1 MGRVECPA
9 QEQNTLTQA
18 GLEPR
23 PLDPE
28 SSTLTIGNMSPTVVS
43 KWQDHTPFLLNVG
56 LHHTTAYL
64 GLFKLKNLSTSNTKY
79 VQSPVLKTWQIF
91 ANS

>member
-28 SSTLTIGNMSPTVVS
+28 SSTLNIGNNMSPTVVS
-43 KWQDHTPFLLNVG
+43 KWQCSSLTKKKHGALLRSHSFLIKYR
-56 LHHTTAYL
+56 TTSHYSL
-64 GLFKLKNLSTSNTKY
+64 FGLFKLKNLSTSNIK
-79 VQSPVLKTWQIF
+79 
-91 ANS
+91 

>member
-28 SSTLTIGNMSPTVVS
+28 SSTLNIGNNMSPTVVS
-43 KWQDHTPFLLNVG
+43 KWQYNV
-56 LHHTTAYL
+56 HH
-64 GLFKLKNLSTSNTKY
+64 
-79 VQSPVLKTWQIF
+79 
-91 ANS
+91 

>member
-28 SSTLTIGNMSPTVVS
+28 SSTLNIGNNISPTVVI
-43 KWQDHTPFLLNVG
+43 KWQCSSLT
-56 LHHTTAYL
+56 
-64 GLFKLKNLSTSNTKY
+64 KKNMVLS
-79 VQSPVLKTWQIF
+79 
-91 ANS
+91 

>member
-1 MGRVECPA
+1 MGRVKCPA

-28 SSTLTIGNMSPTVVS
+28 SSTLNIGNNMSPTVVS
-43 KWQDHTPFLLNVG
+43 KWQCSSLTKKKWCSPKITLLS
-56 LHHTTAYL
+56 Y
-64 GLFKLKNLSTSNTKY
+64 
-79 VQSPVLKTWQIF
+79 
-91 ANS
+91 

>member
-28 SSTLTIGNMSPTVVS
+28 SSKLNIGNNISPTVVI
-43 KWQDHTPFLLNVG
+43 KWQCSSLTKENMV
-56 LHHTTAYL
+56 
-64 GLFKLKNLSTSNTKY
+64 LS
-79 VQSPVLKTWQIF
+79 
-91 ANS
+91 

>member
-28 SSTLTIGNMSPTVVS
+28 SSTLNIGNNNFISPTVVS
-43 KWQDHTPFLLNVG
+43 KWQCSSLT
-56 LHHTTAYL
+56 
-64 GLFKLKNLSTSNTKY
+64 KKNMVLS
-79 VQSPVLKTWQIF
+79 
-91 ANS
+91 

>member
-28 SSTLTIGNMSPTVVS
+28 SSTLNISNNISLTVVI
-43 KWQDHTPFLLNVG
+43 KWQCSSLT
-56 LHHTTAYL
+56 
-64 GLFKLKNLSTSNTKY
+64 KKNMVLS
-79 VQSPVLKTWQIF
+79 
-91 ANS
+91 

>member
-28 SSTLTIGNMSPTVVS
+28 SSTLNIGNNISPTVVI
-43 KWQDHTPFLLNVG
+43 KWQCSLL
-56 LHHTTAYL
+56 T
-64 GLFKLKNLSTSNTKY
+64 KKNMVLS
-79 VQSPVLKTWQIF
+79 
-91 ANS
+91 

>member
-1 MGRVECPA
+1 MWRVECPA

-28 SSTLTIGNMSPTVVS
+28 SSKLNIGNNMAPTVVS
-43 KWQDHTPFLLNVG
+43 KCQCSSLT
-56 LHHTTAYL
+56 
-64 GLFKLKNLSTSNTKY
+64 KKNMVLS
-79 VQSPVLKTWQIF
+79 
-91 ANS
+91 

>member
-28 SSTLTIGNMSPTVVS
+28 SSTLNIGNNMSPTVVS
-43 KWQDHTPFLLNVG
+43 KWQCSSLTKENMV
-56 LHHTTAYL
+56 
-64 GLFKLKNLSTSNTKY
+64 LS
-79 VQSPVLKTWQIF
+79 
-91 ANS
+91 

>member
-1 MGRVECPA
+1 MERVECPA

-28 SSTLTIGNMSPTVVS
+28 SSTLNIGNSMSPIVVS
-43 KWQDHTPFLLNVG
+43 KWQCSSFTKKEYGALLG
-56 LHHTTAYL
+56 S
-64 GLFKLKNLSTSNTKY
+64 LS
-79 VQSPVLKTWQIF
+79 F
-91 ANS
+91 